1 MERSDQSRIFIVD
14 DHQLFLDGMMRILE
28 DEVDFCIDGV
38 FNNGP
43 DVLHALNRTVPD
55 LLIVDVQMSGMD
67 GIALCEA
74 VKKRHPELK
83 VLFISMFEQ
92 SNVIQNCRTAGA
104 EGFLPKTSDASI
116 VKEAIRKILGGD
128 VVYIKNREPV
138 QKEEGHILLTGTF
151 LLSNREK
158 EIISLIKSGNRS
170 KVIADLL
177 SISEYTVQTH
187 RRNIFKKL
195 KIVSVSELIAF
206 AYDNGL

>member
-1 MERSDQSRIFIVD
+1 MERSDQSSIFIVD
-14 DHQLFLDGMMRILE
+14 DHQLFLDGIMRILE
-28 DEVDFCIDGV
+28 DEADFCIAGV
-38 FNNGP
+38 FNNGH

-74 VKKRHPELK
+74 VKKRHPEMK
-83 VLFISMFEQ
+83 VLFVSMFEQ

-116 VKEAIRKILGGD
+116 VKEAIRKIIEGD
-128 VVYIKNREPV
+128 TVYVKNREPI
-138 QKEEGHILLTGTF
+138 QKVESDILPTGTF

-158 EIISLIKSGNRS
+158 EIISLIKAGNTS
-170 KVIADLL
+170 KNIADLL

-195 KIVSVSELIAF
+195 KVVSMSELIAF

>member
-1 MERSDQSRIFIVD
+1 MERSNQSSLFIVD

-28 DEVDFCIDGV
+28 DEADFCIAGV
-38 FNNGP
+38 FNNGH
-43 DVLHALNRTVPD
+43 DVLHALNSTVPD

-74 VKKRHPELK
+74 VKKRHPEMK

-116 VKEAIRKILGGD
+116 VKEVIRKIIGGD
-128 VVYIKNREPV
+128 TVYVKNREPI
-138 QKEEGHILLTGTF
+138 QKVESDILPTCTF

-177 SISEYTVQTH
+177 SSSEYTVQTH

-195 KIVSVSELIAF
+195 KIVSMS
-206 AYDNGL
+206 

>member
-195 KIVSVSELIAF
+195 KII
-206 AYDNGL
+206 